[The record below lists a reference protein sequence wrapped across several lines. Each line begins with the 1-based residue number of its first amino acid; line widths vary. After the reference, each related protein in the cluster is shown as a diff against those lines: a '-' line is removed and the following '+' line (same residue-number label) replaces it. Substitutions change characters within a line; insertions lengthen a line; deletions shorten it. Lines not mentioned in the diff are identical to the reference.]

1 MGSEPGRRAA
11 AVPARKMRRP
21 CVVLAAF
28 ALSVAASAPA
38 GPPFLTDDPEPVE
51 LGHWEAYLFAM
62 YDGAPSTTAVDGP
75 AFELNYGAA
84 PNLQLHLVVPLT
96 TAEPAG
102 GPSAHGL
109 GDLEVGVKYRF
120 VEESEGQPQIGIFPM
135 LELPTGNDR
144 RGLGN
149 GRLWARL
156 PIWAQKSWGP
166 WTSYGGGG
174 YVVNTAPAARS
185 YAFGGWFVQRQVS
198 SRLTL
203 GVEAYARGAD
213 AAGGRGVSI
222 LNGGGMIDL
231 GHGFSVLFSGGHSV
245 AGEHHGVAYLGLYW
259 TGGGSGR
266 PDASARAVAGP
277 QPSLVRLP
285 GGAR

>member
-11 AVPARKMRRP
+11 AVPARKMRRSR
-21 CVVLAAF
+21 VVLAAF
-28 ALSVAASAPA
+28 ALAVATSARA

-62 YDGAPSTTAVDGP
+62 YDGASSTTAVDGP
-75 AFELNYGAA
+75 ALELNYGAA
-84 PNLQLHLVVPLT
+84 PDLQLHLVVPLA

-102 GPSAHGL
+102 APSAHGL
-109 GDLEVGVKYRF
+109 GDVEMGVKYRF
-120 VEESEGQPQIGIFPM
+120 VEEGEGQPQIGVFPM

-156 PIWAQKSWGP
+156 PVWVQRSWGP
-166 WTSYGGGG
+166 WTTYGGGG
-174 YVVNTAPAARS
+174 T
-185 YAFGGWFVQRQVS
+185 
-198 SRLTL
+198 
-203 GVEAYARGAD
+203 
-213 AAGGRGVSI
+213 
-222 LNGGGMIDL
+222 IDV
-231 GHGFSVLFSGGHSV
+231 GHGLSVLFSGGHSV
-245 AGEHHGVAYLGLYW
+245 AGERHGVAYLGLYW

-266 PDASARAVAGP
+266 PDASARALAGP
-277 QPSLVRLP
+277 QPGLVRLS